1 MSDEDLKDIND
12 EEMGGEN
19 VEQVLKY
26 GDEIRASTRSAQK
39 ADDEDNQGDDEDNAP
54 TGTRPRRGS
63 KAGDKPPK
71 NPTIIASTTGTKK

>member
-1 MSDEDLKDIND
+1 MSDEDLKYLDD
-12 EEMGGEN
+12 DEMGGEN

-39 ADDEDNQGDDEDNAP
+39 ADDEDNAP

-63 KAGDKPPK
+63 RAGDKPPK

>member
-19 VEQVLKY
+19 VEQVLN
-26 GDEIRASTRSAQK
+26 EIRASTRSAQK
-39 ADDEDNQGDDEDNAP
+39 ADDEDNAP
-54 TGTRPRRGS
+54 TGPRRGS